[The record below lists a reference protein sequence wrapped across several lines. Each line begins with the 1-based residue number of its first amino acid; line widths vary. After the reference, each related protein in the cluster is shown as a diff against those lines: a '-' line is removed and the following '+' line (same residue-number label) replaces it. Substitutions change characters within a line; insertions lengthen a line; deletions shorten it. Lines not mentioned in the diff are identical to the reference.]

1 MTSGDTHEMGDM
13 GEIDRRLGNY
23 RLLELL
29 GQGGFADVYLG
40 EQIYLKTPAAIK
52 VLRTHLND
60 DALQQFVGEARTI
73 ARLVHPHIIAVLDF
87 GIDTGVPF
95 LVMPYARQGS
105 LRKLH
110 PRGQK
115 LPLSTVV
122 SYVGQ
127 VAQALQYAHDN
138 KVIHRDVKPENML
151 LGDDNLLKLSDFGIA
166 TASHST
172 YTRPTRNP
180 QDHPIG
186 TTTYMAPEQFT
197 GEPSLFSDQY
207 ALAVVVYEWL
217 CGTPPFTGTDMEI
230 SFHHVHAPAPSL
242 LNSAPH
248 LPTALNP
255 VLQRALAKDPRTRFP
270 RIIDF
275 AGALATAC
283 ATSSLNHATQI
294 HAPAY
299 PTPFYGYSEATIANS
314 ISTPNNLA
322 PATPHSQVDFPPVP
336 PGSRPGFAPPVPPVP
351 SASYQQF
358 RPLRSHPT
366 PAITPP
372 PLHTERTVSRRTIIA
387 GAAGLTVATVLG
399 LVAAGVWQGGG
410 QRTPAVVSAPKRPVL
425 ATPTSVPTP
434 PPTTPTPAPTPAAII
449 STTRPTA
456 ASWGVGQFDLFVR
469 GTDNALWQRHYDGA
483 LHDWASVTTPLSYD
497 PTMISW
503 GPNRFD
509 LFVRGPDNALQHGW
523 FDGTWHVWESLGGA
537 LLADPTGTSWGAGR
551 LDAFIHNSD
560 NALWHQYYDGSW
572 HAWES
577 LGGAL
582 TSSPTAIATSVN
594 VIDVFVRGVDNGL
607 WSRHFDGTW
616 HDWQPLGG
624 SLTSDPVVVSWGAG
638 RLDVFARG
646 AENTLQHIWF
656 EGTWQP
662 WESLGGSLASA
673 PTAVAWG
680 PNRIDVFARGFDNSL
695 QHSWLDGTWHP
706 WQPLG

>member
-1 MTSGDTHEMGDM
+1 MINGDTRDM
-13 GEIDRRLGNY
+13 GRQLGNY

-52 VLRTHLND
+52 VLRTHLSD

-73 ARLVHPHIIAVLDF
+73 ARLMHPNIIGVLDF
-87 GIDTGVPF
+87 GIDNGVPF
-95 LVMPYARQGS
+95 LVMPYARYGS

-110 PRGQK
+110 PRGQR
-115 LPLSTVV
+115 LPPAIVV
-122 SYVGQ
+122 SYVRQ

-138 KVIHRDVKPENML
+138 KIIHRDVKPENML

-180 QDHPIG
+180 QDYPVG

-230 SFHHVHAPAPSL
+230 SFHHVHASAPL
-242 LNSAPH
+242 LLSKAPH
-248 LPTALNP
+248 LSPAIDL

-270 RIIDF
+270 RITDF
-275 AGALATAC
+275 AGALAVAC
-283 ATSSLNHATQI
+283 DNRSLNSSSTTQI
-294 HAPAY
+294 NTSLPAEGR
-299 PTPFYGYSEATIANS
+299 PESFYGYSAATVANPA
-314 ISTPNNLA
+314 STPNNQIA
-322 PATPHSQVDFPPVP
+322 PRSQVDFPPVP
-336 PGSRPGFAPPVPPVP
+336 PGSYPGFAPLP
-351 SASYQQF
+351 ASYQQQG
-358 RPLRSHPT
+358 PLRSHPT
-366 PAITPP
+366 PSQIFTPP
-372 PLHTERTVSRRTIIA
+372 PLHTEHSVSRRTIIA
-387 GAAGLTVATVLG
+387 GAAGLTVAAALG
-399 LVAAGVWQGGG
+399 LVATSVWQG
-410 QRTPAVVSAPKRPVL
+410 QRTPPVASAPQRPSPIPATPAPTQPA
-425 ATPTSVPTP
+425 ATPTPV
-434 PPTTPTPAPTPAAII
+434 PTPAAII
-449 STTRPTA
+449 STTRPTV

-469 GTDNALWQRHYDGA
+469 GTDNALWQRHYDGV
-483 LHDWASVTTPLSYD
+483 LHDWAAVTSPLSYD

-509 LFVRGPDNALQHGW
+509 LFLRGPDNALQHGW
-523 FDGTWHVWESLGGA
+523 FDGSWHVWESLGGA
-537 LLADPTGTSWGAGR
+537 LVADAAAASWGPGR

-560 NALWHQYYDGSW
+560 NALWHQYFDGSW

-582 TSSPTAIATSVN
+582 TSSPTAIATKVN

-607 WSRHFDGTW
+607 WTRHFDGAW
-616 HDWQPLGG
+616 HDWQPLSG

-680 PNRIDVFARGFDNSL
+680 PNRLDVFARGFDNSL
-695 QHSWLDGTWHP
+695 QHSWLDGSWHP

>member
-1 MTSGDTHEMGDM
+1 MVNGDTHDIG
-13 GEIDRRLGNY
+13 RQLGNY
-23 RLLELL
+23 RLVELL

-52 VLRTHLND
+52 VLRTHLSD
-60 DALQQFVGEARTI
+60 EALQQFIGEARTI
-73 ARLVHPHIIAVLDF
+73 ARLVHPHIIGVLDF
-87 GIDTGVPF
+87 GIDNGVPF
-95 LVMPYARQGS
+95 LVMPYARRGS

-110 PRGQK
+110 ARGQK
-115 LPLSTVV
+115 LPPPVVV
-122 SYVGQ
+122 SYVRQ

-138 KVIHRDVKPENML
+138 KIIHRDVKPENML

-180 QDHPIG
+180 QDSPVG

-207 ALAVVVYEWL
+207 ALGVVVYEWL
-217 CGTPPFTGTDMEI
+217 SGTPPFAGTDMEV

-242 LNSAPH
+242 LNKVPYLSSAID
-248 LPTALNP
+248 AV
-255 VLQRALAKDPRTRFP
+255 VLRALAKDPRARFP
-270 RIIDF
+270 RMLDF
-275 AGALATAC
+275 ANALAAAC
-283 ATSSLNHATQI
+283 APGSLNSSSTTHTNTGL
-294 HAPAY
+294 Y
-299 PTPFYGYSEATIANS
+299 PENQPRPFYNYSASTVAN
-314 ISTPNNLA
+314 ITSTSNNQFA
-322 PATPHSQVDFPPVP
+322 PRSQVDFPPVP
-336 PGSRPGFAPPVPPVP
+336 LGSQPGFAPIPLP
-351 SASYQQF
+351 ASYQQQS
-358 RPLRSHPT
+358 PLRPHST
-366 PAITPP
+366 PSQVITPP
-372 PLHTERTVSRRTIIA
+372 PLHTERSVSRRTLIA
-387 GAAGLTVATVLG
+387 GAAGLTAAAVLG
-399 LVAAGVWQGGG
+399 IVTTSIWQGGS
-410 QRTPAVVSAPKRPVL
+410 QHPAKVVSVPRHPTPVP
-425 ATPTSVPTP
+425 ATPTQP
-434 PPTTPTPAPTPAAII
+434 PATPTPVPTPAAII
-449 STTRPTA
+449 STTRPTV

-483 LHDWASVTTPLSYD
+483 LHDWAAAASPLSYD

-523 FDGTWHVWESLGGA
+523 FDGSWHVWEALGGA
-537 LLADPTGTSWGAGR
+537 LLADAAAASWGPGR

-560 NALWHQYYDGSW
+560 NALWHVYFDGSW

-582 TSSPTAIATSVN
+582 TSSPTAVASKAN
-594 VIDVFVRGVDNGL
+594 VLDVFARGVDNGL
-607 WSRHFDGTW
+607 WTRHFDGAW

-662 WESLGGSLASA
+662 WESLGGSIASA

-695 QHSWLDGTWHP
+695 QHSWLDGSWHA